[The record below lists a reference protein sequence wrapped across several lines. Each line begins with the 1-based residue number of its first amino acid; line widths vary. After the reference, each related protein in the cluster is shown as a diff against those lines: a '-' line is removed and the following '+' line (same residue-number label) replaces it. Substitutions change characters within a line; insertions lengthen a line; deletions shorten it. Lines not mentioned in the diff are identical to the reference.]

1 MHLYVLQ
8 KTIWVKNGLKDGVCA
23 CVLQGIYKGVGVVRK
38 KTQNYHPKRHWR
50 P

>member
-23 CVLQGIYKGVGVVRK
+23 CMRVSYRVFTRGWMGGGGGGG
-38 KTQNYHPKRHWR
+38 
-50 P
+50 